1 MGLAPA
7 GPLADGPRT
16 GDLRGGVVVRGVD
29 ILGRPV
35 VEGTVVD
42 LTGGLV
48 VEVVVLTVVVVGVEG
63 VEGAGG
69 AEGAEGA
76 EGAGGA
82 EGAATFRMGGLAT
95 SS

>member
-42 LTGGLV
+42 LTGLV